1 MLAELLGGQKGETE
15 ALSSGAEVVH
25 PGAAGQVRGMTTEHA
40 TSAAALPARAGDVEV
55 VSAVP
60 AAPRLAVLASPAAGA
75 QAALTTLSRTHTWV
89 PLEDADVLVTVG
101 GDGTLLH
108 ALQSLVAVGRDVP
121 VFGVHRGTTG
131 FLLNEWRGDDEDLQ
145 ARIASAQPEGITP
158 LSMVTTG
165 PDGARSPAQL
175 AFNEV
180 ALRRTSA
187 QSARLR
193 LLVDGVDRL
202 PQLVGD
208 GLIVAT
214 PAGSTAYNR
223 SAGGP
228 VLPLTAGVL
237 PVTPICALRPQRW
250 PGALVA
256 RGSRVEVQ
264 VLDAEHRPVAVSADG
279 REEVIART
287 VEVQEAPERAA
298 TLLFD
303 ETDTLTER
311 VLRSQFGM

>member
-1 MLAELLGGQKGETE
+1 MTTHSATGAHPAHSVSGDRHV
-15 ALSSGAEVVH
+15 ASGAA
-25 PGAAGQVRGMTTEHA
+25 P
-40 TSAAALPARAGDVEV
+40 P
-55 VSAVP
+55 
-60 AAPRLAVLASPAAGA
+60 PRLAVLASPAAGA
-75 QAALTTLSRTHTWV
+75 QHALASLSRTHDFV
-89 PLEDADVLVTVG
+89 PLAEADVLVTVG

-108 ALQSLVAVGRDVP
+108 ALHALVAAGRDVP
-121 VFGVHRGTTG
+121 LFGVHRGTTG
-131 FLLNEWRGDDEDLQ
+131 FLLNPWRGDDEDLLP
-145 ARIASAQPEGITP
+145 RIARALPERITP
-158 LSMVTTG
+158 LRLVTTG
-165 PDGARSPAQL
+165 QDGVRAPAQL

-193 LLVDGVDRL
+193 LLVDGVERL

-208 GLIVAT
+208 GLIIAT
-214 PAGSTAYNR
+214 AAGSTAYNR

-228 VLPLTAGVL
+228 VVPLTSGVL

-264 VLDAEHRPVAVSADG
+264 VLDPPHRPVAVSADG
-279 REEVIART
+279 REEALT
-287 VEVQEAPERAA
+287 SLVEVQEAPDQAA

-303 ETDTLTER
+303 ATDTLTER
-311 VLRSQFGM
+311 VLRSQFSA

>member
-1 MLAELLGGQKGETE
+1 MTSESATAAAPQPSVGGD
-15 ALSSGAEVVH
+15 LSVVH
-25 PGAAGQVRGMTTEHA
+25 APA
-40 TSAAALPARAGDVEV
+40 TP
-55 VSAVP
+55 
-60 AAPRLAVLASPAAGA
+60 PRLAVLASPAGA
-75 QAALTTLSRTHTWV
+75 AQEALASLSRTHEWV
-89 PLEDADVLVTVG
+89 PLDEADVLVTVG

-108 ALQSLVAVGRDVP
+108 ALHALVAAGRDVP

-131 FLLNEWRGDDEDLQ
+131 FLLNPWRGDDEDLLP
-145 ARIASAQPEGITP
+145 RIARALPEPIAP
-158 LSMVTTG
+158 LQLVTTG
-165 PDGARSPAQL
+165 QDGVRAPAQL

-193 LLVDGVDRL
+193 LLVDGVERL

-214 PAGSTAYNR
+214 AAGSTAYNR

-228 VLPLTAGVL
+228 VVPLSSGVL

-264 VLDAEHRPVAVSADG
+264 VLDPPHRPVAVSADG
-279 REEVIART
+279 REEVLT
-287 VEVQEAPERAA
+287 SVVEVQEAPDRAA

-303 ETDTLTER
+303 ATDTLTER
-311 VLRSQFGM
+311 VLRSQFSA

>member
-1 MLAELLGGQKGETE
+1 MSTDSATTTGPALGVGGDLT
-15 ALSSGAEVVH
+15 G
-25 PGAAGQVRGMTTEHA
+25 
-40 TSAAALPARAGDVEV
+40 ARA
-55 VSAVP
+55 P
-60 AAPRLAVLASPAAGA
+60 APPPRLAVLASPAAAA
-75 QAALTTLSRTHTWV
+75 QAALAALSRAHTWV
-89 PLEDADVLVTVG
+89 PLDEADVLVTVG

-108 ALQSLVAVGRDVP
+108 ALHALVAAGRDVP

-131 FLLNEWRGDDEDLQ
+131 FLLNGWRGDDEDLVE
-145 ARIASAQPEGITP
+145 RIAASSQERIAP

-165 PDGARSPAQL
+165 PDGVRGPAQL

-193 LLVDGVDRL
+193 LLVDGVERL

-228 VLPLTAGVL
+228 VVPLTSGVL
-237 PVTPICALRPQRW
+237 PVTSIC
-250 PGALVA
+250 ALVA

-264 VLDAEHRPVAVSADG
+264 VLDDPHRPVAVSADG
-279 REEVIART
+279 REEVLTRS
-287 VEVQEAPERAA
+287 VEVREAPERAA

-303 ETDTLTER
+303 ATDTLTER
-311 VLRSQFGM
+311 VLRSQFSA

>member
-1 MLAELLGGQKGETE
+1 MSTDSATTPGPALG
-15 ALSSGAEVVH
+15 V
-25 PGAAGQVRGMTTEHA
+25 
-40 TSAAALPARAGDVEV
+40 AGDLTGVR
-55 VSAVP
+55 AP
-60 AAPRLAVLASPAAGA
+60 APPPRLAVLASPAAAA
-75 QAALTTLSRTHTWV
+75 QAALAALSRAHTWV
-89 PLEDADVLVTVG
+89 PLDEADVLVTVG

-108 ALQSLVAVGRDVP
+108 ALHALVAAGRDVP

-131 FLLNEWRGDDEDLQ
+131 FLLNGWRGDDEDLVE
-145 ARIASAQPEGITP
+145 RIAASSQERIAP

-165 PDGARSPAQL
+165 PDGVRGPAQL

-193 LLVDGVDRL
+193 LLVDGVERL

-228 VLPLTAGVL
+228 VVPLSSGVL

-264 VLDAEHRPVAVSADG
+264 VLDDPHRPVAVSADG
-279 REEVIART
+279 REEVLTRS
-287 VEVQEAPERAA
+287 VEVREAPERAA

-303 ETDTLTER
+303 ATDTLTER
-311 VLRSQFGM
+311 VLRSQFSA